1 MTGAVNGEMNGQVNA
16 GTTPRELLDTRRPV
30 GPDWSGCPAGRPYAG
45 GVEGIQE
52 GVGLLVAGVIGL
64 LVGVFAT
71 LAFRFSER
79 TLRRMPD
86 EEAPELD
93 EGLVRVL
100 AVLRSAAV
108 VLDAEGEVVRA
119 SPPAYALGVVRGD
132 AIVHAPILDMIS
144 EVQRD
149 GVIRDEELELPRGPV
164 GRGMVMLQVRV
175 AQVGPHHILV
185 LAEDR
190 TEARRIDAIRRDFVV
205 NVSHELKTPVGAL
218 ALLAETVQDA
228 ADDPVAVR
236 RFTGRM
242 QQEATRL
249 SALVQEIIELSR
261 LQVAGAL
268 QAVTTVPVRGVVEE
282 SVDRARTNA
291 QGKGIVLTVGGDLD
305 AVVYGDHAL
314 LVTAVRNLLDNA
326 VAYSGENTRVGV
338 GVSVVGDLV
347 EIAVVDQGIGISEG
361 EQQRVFERFY
371 RVDPARSR
379 DTGGTGLGLS
389 IVKHIA
395 ADHGGEVTMWSEP
408 GRGSTFTLRIPA
420 ANPTAEGFESS
431 ADPDGDDVAEP
442 AEPSGP
448 TTTTTPTA
456 AAAPAV
462 PGGTGETVS
471 AADSSA
477 PGGPAAT
484 DDHPKPGLAPSRA
497 QGSQTAPHPGTSPR
511 TKEVG
516 A

>member
-1 MTGAVNGEMNGQVNA
+1 MTAAVNGEVNGQVNG
-16 GTTPRELLDTRRPV
+16 GTTPRELLDTRRANRP
-30 GPDWSGCPAGRPYAG
+30 GWSGGLGGRPYAG
-45 GVEGIQE
+45 DVEGIQE
-52 GVGLLVAGVIGL
+52 GIGLLVAGVIGL

-79 TLRRMPD
+79 SLRSMPD

-132 AIVHAPILDMIS
+132 AIVHAPILDMIE

-190 TEARRIDAIRRDFVV
+190 TEARRVDAIRRDFVV

-268 QAVTTVPVRGVVEE
+268 QAVTAVPVRGVVEE
-282 SVDRARTNA
+282 SVDRARTTA

-361 EQQRVFERFY
+361 QQQRVFERFY

-431 ADPDGDDVAEP
+431 ADPDGDDVDE
-442 AEPSGP
+442 SSDLRD
-448 TTTTTPTA
+448 
-456 AAAPAV
+456 AAAPAAAGHAATSGDIAD
-462 PGGTGETVS
+462 PG
-471 AADSSA
+471 DPIA
-477 PGGPAAT
+477 PGGPADPGDP
-484 DDHPKPGLAPSRA
+484 DDLTNPDPPPTRA
-497 QGSQTAPHPGTSPR
+497 QGSQTAPHQGTSPR

>member
-1 MTGAVNGEMNGQVNA
+1 MQAES
-16 GTTPRELLDTRRPV
+16 L
-30 GPDWSGCPAGRPYAG
+30 
-45 GVEGIQE
+45 IE
-52 GVGLLVAGVIGL
+52 GVTVLLAGVVGIV
-64 LVGVFAT
+64 VGVIAAI
-71 LAFRFSER
+71 AFRVSER
-79 TLRRMPD
+79 QQRAAR
-86 EEAPELD
+86 EETAPELD

-108 VLDAEGEVVRA
+108 VLDGEGEVVRA

-132 AIVHAPILDMIS
+132 AIAHAAIRDMIDD
-144 EVQRD
+144 VRRD

-164 GRGMVMLQVRV
+164 GRGTVMLQVRV
-175 AQVGPHHILV
+175 AQVGPHHVLV

-190 TEARRIDAIRRDFVV
+190 TEARRVEAIRRDFVV

-236 RFTGRM
+236 RFAARM
-242 QQEATRL
+242 QSEATRL

-268 QAVTTVPVRGVVEE
+268 QEVTVVPVRGVVEE
-282 SVDRARTNA
+282 AVDRARTTA
-291 QGKGIVLTVGGDLD
+291 QGKGIVLTTGGELD
-305 AVVYGDHAL
+305 AAVYGDHNL

-338 GVSVVGDLV
+338 GVTRSGDLV
-347 EIAVVDQGIGISEG
+347 EIAVVDQGIGIAAD
-361 EQQRVFERFY
+361 EQARVFERFY

-389 IVKHIA
+389 IVKHVA

-420 ANPTAEGFESS
+420 ANVPAARRRGAVTDRVAEQ
-431 ADPDGDDVAEP
+431 APDGHATEGRAPDEHERVPHEHASDD
-442 AEPSGP
+442 G
-448 TTTTTPTA
+448 
-456 AAAPAV
+456 APDA
-462 PGGTGETVS
+462 G
-471 AADSSA
+471 A
-477 PGGPAAT
+477 PN
-484 DDHPKPGLAPSRA
+484 
-497 QGSQTAPHPGTSPR
+497 
-511 TKEVG
+511 KEVG

>member
-1 MTGAVNGEMNGQVNA
+1 MLLA
-16 GTTPRELLDTRRPV
+16 GIVGVVVGVIAAIAFRVSERQQRSPRRPE
-30 GPDWSGCPAGRPYAG
+30 PSSG
-45 GVEGIQE
+45 
-52 GVGLLVAGVIGL
+52 
-64 LVGVFAT
+64 
-71 LAFRFSER
+71 
-79 TLRRMPD
+79 
-86 EEAPELD
+86 LD

-108 VLDAEGEVVRA
+108 VLDAEGDVVRA

-132 AIVHAPILDMIS
+132 AIAHAAIRDMID
-144 EVQRD
+144 EVRRD

-164 GRGMVMLQVRV
+164 GRGTVMLQVRV
-175 AQVGPHHILV
+175 AQVGPDHVLV

-190 TEARRIDAIRRDFVV
+190 TEARRVEAIRRDFVV

-236 RFTGRM
+236 RFAARM
-242 QQEATRL
+242 QSEATRL

-268 QAVTTVPVRGVVEE
+268 QEVTVVPVRGVVEE
-282 SVDRARTNA
+282 AVDRARTTA
-291 QGKGIVLTVGGDLD
+291 QGKGIRLTTGGELD
-305 AVVYGDHAL
+305 AAVYGDHNL

-338 GVSVVGDLV
+338 GVALSGDLV
-347 EIAVVDQGIGISEG
+347 EIAVVDQGIGISAD
-361 EQQRVFERFY
+361 EQARVFERFY

-389 IVKHIA
+389 IVKHVA

-420 ANPTAEGFESS
+420 ADLPKGQVPLTAS
-431 ADPDGDDVAEP
+431 AGTASGTTRGTATTAGARRDDTDGA
-442 AEPSGP
+442 G
-448 TTTTTPTA
+448 
-456 AAAPAV
+456 APAV
-462 PGGTGETVS
+462 Q
-471 AADSSA
+471 
-477 PGGPAAT
+477 
-484 DDHPKPGLAPSRA
+484 DDV
-497 QGSQTAPHPGTSPR
+497 QN
-511 TKEVG
+511 KEVG

>member
-1 MTGAVNGEMNGQVNA
+1 
-16 GTTPRELLDTRRPV
+16 
-30 GPDWSGCPAGRPYAG
+30 
-45 GVEGIQE
+45 VEGIQE

-79 TLRRMPD
+79 SAHRMPD
-86 EEAPELD
+86 GEAPELD

-108 VLDAEGEVVRA
+108 VLDGEGEVVRA

-132 AIVHAPILDMIS
+132 AVVHAAILDMIA

-347 EIAVVDQGIGISEG
+347 EIAVVDQGIGISAG

-420 ANPTAEGFESS
+420 ADPTAVEAAPSGTEGAENAGGAEN
-431 ADPDGDDVAEP
+431 ADGAADVPVTPPLTEARAPADVA
-442 AEPSGP
+442 
-448 TTTTTPTA
+448 
-456 AAAPAV
+456 
-462 PGGTGETVS
+462 
-471 AADSSA
+471 
-477 PGGPAAT
+477 
-484 DDHPKPGLAPSRA
+484 APSRA
-497 QGSQTAPHPGTSPR
+497 GDPQTDPYPGTSPR

>member
-1 MTGAVNGEMNGQVNA
+1 MEAESLIEGATVMLA
-16 GTTPRELLDTRRPV
+16 G
-30 GPDWSGCPAGRPYAG
+30 
-45 GVEGIQE
+45 I
-52 GVGLLVAGVIGL
+52 
-64 LVGVFAT
+64 VGVVVGVVAAV
-71 LAFRFSER
+71 AFRLSER
-79 TLRRMPD
+79 EQRSARAEPARD
-86 EEAPELD
+86 LD
-93 EGLVRVL
+93 DGLVRVL

-108 VLDAEGEVVRA
+108 VLDAEGDVVRA

-132 AIVHAPILDMIS
+132 AVAHAAIRDMIDD
-144 EVQRD
+144 VRRD

-164 GRGMVMLQVRV
+164 GRGRVMLQVRV
-175 AQVGPHHILV
+175 AQVGPDHVLV

-190 TEARRIDAIRRDFVV
+190 TEARRVEAIRRDFVV

-236 RFTGRM
+236 RFSARM
-242 QQEATRL
+242 QSEATRL

-268 QAVTTVPVRGVVEE
+268 QEVTVVPVRGVVEE
-282 SVDRARTNA
+282 AVDRARTTA
-291 QGKGIVLTVGGDLD
+291 QGKGITLTTGGDLD
-305 AVVYGDHAL
+305 ATVYGDHNL

-338 GVSVVGDLV
+338 GVTRAGELV
-347 EIAVVDQGIGISEG
+347 EIAVVDQGIGISAA
-361 EQQRVFERFY
+361 EQDRVFERFY

-389 IVKHIA
+389 IVKHVA

-420 ANPTAEGFESS
+420 AHPL
-431 ADPDGDDVAEP
+431 PDAPGAAGEP
-442 AEPSGP
+442 A
-448 TTTTTPTA
+448 
-456 AAAPAV
+456 
-462 PGGTGETVS
+462 GTV
-471 AADSSA
+471 AADDER
-477 PGGPAAT
+477 PPATGT
-484 DDHPKPGLAPSRA
+484 DDDQHDDARN
-497 QGSQTAPHPGTSPR
+497 
-511 TKEVG
+511 KEVG

>member
-1 MTGAVNGEMNGQVNA
+1 M
-16 GTTPRELLDTRRPV
+16 
-30 GPDWSGCPAGRPYAG
+30 
-45 GVEGIQE
+45 EGIQE
-52 GVGLLVAGVIGL
+52 GIGLLVAGVIGL

-79 TLRRMPD
+79 ALRSMPD

-132 AIVHAPILDMIS
+132 AIVHAPILDMIE

-190 TEARRIDAIRRDFVV
+190 TEARRVDAIRRDFVV

-236 RFTGRM
+236 RFTERM
-242 QQEATRL
+242 QKEATRL

-338 GVSVVGDLV
+338 GVSVDGDLV
-347 EIAVVDQGIGISEG
+347 EIAVVDQGIGISEQ

-420 ANPTAEGFESS
+420 ADLTVVEEASGYEPHDPTEA
-431 ADPDGDDVAEP
+431 PDGGAS
-442 AEPSGP
+442 AGGSGIVSH
-448 TTTTTPTA
+448 
-456 AAAPAV
+456 AAPTGDDALDLRDAV
-462 PGGTGETVS
+462 GPGMGASRGAAPDGAETPS
-471 AADSSA
+471 PPDRA
-477 PGGPAAT
+477 PTQT
-484 DDHPKPGLAPSRA
+484 D
-497 QGSQTAPHPGTSPR
+497 QQGTSPR